1 MKRPMISSI
10 PSSFKVLVT
19 LSFWMI
25 LSMMWV
31 NTSFEAAQVKVV
43 GGTYIVKEKTRKK
56 EEA

>member
-1 MKRPMISSI
+1 
-10 PSSFKVLVT
+10 
-19 LSFWMI
+19 MI